1 MIQLISRPWA
11 PAPLD
16 REAAAE
22 LARVLEVPFAVAA
35 LLWQRGLRSEAEA
48 QSFLRPSLLDLHP
61 PETIPDLQWAV
72 DLVFEAVRE
81 KREIC
86 IYGDYDVDG
95 ISGTTILVE
104 ALRELGV
111 KARTYIPHRLNEG
124 YGLNCDAVRRLH
136 AEGVRLLITVDGGAN
151 NVEELELAVSLG
163 LDVIVTDH
171 HPYERNTLQVPIV
184 HPGRSDQPSP
194 SRDLCGAGVAYK
206 FAWALGKRDA
216 GADRVA
222 PRFRSFLEEALCLA
236 ALGTVADV
244 VPLIGENR
252 AIVTHGLR
260 ALGRTSRPGLKALL
274 EVCALTPHRLEASDI
289 GFRIAPHINAAGRM
303 GEAEQALELLLT
315 RDEDRGRILASSLAS
330 LNRRRKAIET
340 AMVDECLAEIE
351 ESPDSSPGRGP
362 RLFAREGWHSGVAG
376 IVAARLVDRLDRP
389 VFVIAL
395 EDEIGRGSAR
405 SIPEYPLTDVYDA
418 LRECT
423 RSVGGHACAG
433 GVTIDSQRLEEFRTA
448 LESANVGSGAETL
461 PPRLYDFAI
470 DGSEATLELARAIQ
484 MLAPFGEGNREPVFR
499 VDRLSLDRSPRLV
512 GRHEDHLLLRLRHS
526 EGAFDSIGFRQASL
540 AGEFAQSKGAFSIV
554 SELSED
560 RYRGVARLRARLI
573 DLLRHRP
580 ELSSEPVSDE

>member
-16 REAAAE
+16 REASAE
-22 LARVLEVPFAVAA
+22 LARSLEVPFAVAA
-35 LLWQRGLRSEAEA
+35 LLWQRGHRTEADA
-48 QSFLRPSLLDLHP
+48 QAFLRPSLLDLHP
-61 PETIPDLQWAV
+61 PELIPDLEWAV

-86 IYGDYDVDG
+86 VYGDYDVDG
-95 ISGTTILVE
+95 ICGTTILVE

-111 KARTYIPHRLNEG
+111 KARAYIPHRLKEG
-124 YGLNCDAVRRLH
+124 YGLNCEAVRRLH

-151 NVEELELAVSLG
+151 NVEELELAASLG

-171 HPYERNTLQVPIV
+171 HPFERRPLQLPIV

-206 FAWALGKRDA
+206 FAWGLGKRLA
-216 GADRVA
+216 GAERVS
-222 PRFRSFLEEALCLA
+222 PRYRSFLEEALCLA

-260 ALGRTSRPGLKALL
+260 TLGRTTRPGLKALL
-274 EVCALTPHRLEASDI
+274 EVCALTPSRLEASDI

-303 GEAEQALELLLT
+303 GEAEKALELLLT
-315 RDEDRGRILASSLAS
+315 RDEDRGRMLASSLAK

-340 AMVDECLAEIE
+340 EMVEECLAEIE
-351 ESPDSSPGRGP
+351 VDPEHSPGRGP
-362 RLFAREGWHSGVAG
+362 RLFARAGWHSGVAG
-376 IVAARLVDRLDRP
+376 IVAARLVDRLECP
-389 VFVIAL
+389 VFVVAL
-395 EDEIGRGSAR
+395 DEEIGRGSAR
-405 SIPEYPLTDVYDA
+405 SIPEYPLTDVYGS
-418 LRECT
+418 LRGCT

-433 GVTIDSQRLEEFRTA
+433 GVTIDSQRLEEFRAALQTA
-448 LESANVGSGAETL
+448 KVGGGAENL
-461 PPRLYDFAI
+461 PPRLYDLAI

-499 VDRLSLDRSPRLV
+499 VDRLSLQRSPRLV

-526 EGAFDSIGFRQASL
+526 EGAFDSIGFRRASL
-540 AGEFAQSKGAFSIV
+540 AGEFAQSKGGFSIL

-573 DLLRHRP
+573 DLLREGPKR
-580 ELSSEPVSDE
+580 SSEPAPHK